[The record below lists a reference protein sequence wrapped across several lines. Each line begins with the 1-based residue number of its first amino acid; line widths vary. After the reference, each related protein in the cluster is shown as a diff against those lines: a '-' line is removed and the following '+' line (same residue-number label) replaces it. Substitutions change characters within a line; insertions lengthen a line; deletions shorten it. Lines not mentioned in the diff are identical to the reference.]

1 MHSSHVGCQI
11 GSCWG
16 KVFGKE
22 AGAGGA
28 FRKAAVSAVHKNDKG
43 RREDLAGL
51 MVHNKST
58 ADRYYLMQEKAKSA
72 VQTSKYL
79 TNIMHE
85 GDSSEIADSGDSNV
99 DSNQIQ

>member
-1 MHSSHVGCQI
+1 M
-11 GSCWG
+11 
-16 KVFGKE
+16 
-22 AGAGGA
+22 
-28 FRKAAVSAVHKNDKG
+28 SAVHKNDKE
-43 RREDLAGL
+43 RREDLASL

>member
-1 MHSSHVGCQI
+1 
-11 GSCWG
+11 
-16 KVFGKE
+16 
-22 AGAGGA
+22 
-28 FRKAAVSAVHKNDKG
+28 
-43 RREDLAGL
+43 

>member
-85 GDSSEIADSGDSNV
+85 GDLATPV
-99 DSNQIQ
+99 TQT

>member
-1 MHSSHVGCQI
+1 MEIFISKFRNTLGGANTNDAAPVFLTWTNKPMHSSHVGCQI

-51 MVHNKST
+51 MVHNKSP
-58 ADRYYLMQEKAKSA
+58 ADR
-72 VQTSKYL
+72 
-79 TNIMHE
+79 
-85 GDSSEIADSGDSNV
+85 
-99 DSNQIQ
+99 